1 MGVYGALGV
10 FQGMEE
16 NIFSIKLIT
25 IQSPLA
31 GALLVTSLIF
41 AIGCLRAARDL
52 HNKLL
57 NNVLRLPMAFFDTT
71 PLGRILN
78 RFSKGK
84 IPNNFEKD
92 NIINFY
98 PLGIVQTKILLTMC
112 CRWLW

>member
-1 MGVYGALGV
+1 MKINLS
-10 FQGMEE
+10 FC
-16 NIFSIKLIT
+16 
-25 IQSPLA
+25 PLA

-78 RFSKGK
+78 RFSKDVDVV
-84 IPNNFEKD
+84 D
-92 NIINFY
+92 NVLPMVMVRLNY
-98 PLGIVQTKILLTMC
+98 ILT
-112 CRWLW
+112 